1 MKISWVIAG
10 VFFILSIICLAWSV
24 HHGVWGYQFL
34 FLFGILFWWLSE
46 HPRVP

>member
-1 MKISWVIAG
+1 MKITWIIAG
-10 VFFILSIICLAWSV
+10 LFFILSIICLGWSL